1 MASIRKRLI
10 VVGDRLLLK
19 PVKGEERTKAGLY
32 LPATVQS
39 GEEVQGGRVVEV
51 GPGLPVPHVPDYEEP
66 WKKPPQEPR
75 YVPLQAKVGDYALF
89 LKKAAVEITFEKERY
104 LIVPNSAVLALVR
117 EEIEIDGGLG
127 DLRDLEGLDTE
138 ED

>member
-1 MASIRKRLI
+1 MTSIRKRLI
-10 VVGDRLLLK
+10 VVGDRLLLR
-19 PVKGEERTKAGLY
+19 PEKGEERTKAGLY

-51 GPGLPVPHVPDYEEP
+51 GPGLPIPHVPDYEEP
-66 WKKPPQEPR
+66 WKKPREEPR

-104 LIVPNSAVLALVR
+104 LIVPNGAVLALVR
-117 EEIEIDGGLG
+117 EKIEIDERAGG
-127 DLRDLEGLDTE
+127 LEGLDL
-138 ED
+138 D

>member
-1 MASIRKRLI
+1 MTMTSVRKRLI
-10 VVGDRLLLK
+10 VVGDRLLLR
-19 PVKGEERTKAGLY
+19 PEKGEERTKAGLY

-51 GPGLPVPHVPDYEEP
+51 GPGLPIPHVPDYEEP
-66 WKKPPQEPR
+66 WKKPREEPR

-117 EEIEIDGGLG
+117 EKIELNGGLG
-127 DLRDLEGLDTE
+127 ELEDLDAD
-138 ED
+138 